1 MRLGQILINKGVL
14 DNEEREIALF
24 EQPRTGKRFG
34 ETCLAMGLLSEDQLV
49 RGLAEQYQLQTI
61 HLLDGLAEEPL
72 LSANVATQHRILPL
86 LIKNKQVFVIDDP
99 TKIHVADIIRKET
112 KLTQIDLRL
121 ATSKLIDE
129 GLVKIYGGDSLWIR
143 SLFHTGL
150 ENQVVEIV
158 EAVLTHGVRMGASD
172 IHFVPGCGITRLY
185 YRIDGVMQ
193 HVKSLHVDLNA
204 GVANYLK
211 VLSGCDIANTRLPQ
225 DGQFERLFGDKKI
238 SFRLSFLPTQVGE
251 SIVIRALLHGD
262 ALALEEMD
270 LVSDDREALYNICR
284 KSAGGGLIVVSG
296 PTGSGKTT
304 LLAALAKHLLKGDRM
319 SAVSLED
326 PPEYRLPGVRQCAV
340 SDKLSWASGLKSILR
355 HDPDLII
362 IGEIRDE
369 ETAVLAVSAAL
380 TGHRVLT
387 TIHCHSAAGV
397 QNRFLELG
405 ASAQTFNRV
414 IKGIISTRLFRRVC
428 HCVHERS
435 QETECRLCRGS
446 GYSGRIAAMEI
457 IETCSGYQ
465 APLVS
470 LENRARELVQQQVTS
485 KQELIRVLGIDL

>member
-1 MRLGQILINKGVL
+1 MYLGEILVNCGFIDK
-14 DNEEREIALF
+14 EEREIALF
-24 EQPRTGKRFG
+24 EKTRLGKRLG
-34 ETCLAMGLLSEDQLV
+34 ATCLEMGLIDEYQLLW
-49 RGLAEQYQLQTI
+49 GLAQQYQLPI
-61 HLLDGLAEEPL
+61 IKNLEGLSENPPI
-72 LSANVATQHRILPL
+72 SAFTAKRYRILSL
-86 LIKNKQVFVIDDP
+86 LIEGIWVFIIDDP
-99 TKIHVADIIRKET
+99 TKIHVADMIRKET

-129 GLVKIYGGDSLWIR
+129 GLVKTYGGSLWIR
-143 SLFHTGL
+143 SLFQSGL

-158 EAVLTHGVRMGASD
+158 EAVLTHAVRMGASD
-172 IHFVPGCGITRLY
+172 IHFAPGRGITRLY

-225 DGQFERLFGDKKI
+225 DGQFERLFSDKKI

-304 LLAALAKHLLKGDRM
+304 LLAALAKYILKGDRM

-340 SDKLSWASGLKSILR
+340 SDKFSWASGLKSILR

-369 ETAVLAVSAAL
+369 ETAALAVSAAL

-397 QNRFLELG
+397 QDRFLELS
-405 ASAQTFNRV
+405 ASAQIFDRV

-428 HCVHERS
+428 HCVPERS
-435 QETECRLCRGS
+435 QENECRLCRGS